1 MYEQTII
8 TEATAA
14 STEVVDALN
23 YKPLEA
29 RAQLCV
35 TGNIQSGE
43 TITIKQPNAAESAY
57 YAVTYD
63 GDDVV
68 LSVDFT
74 RIDCPV
80 GKFQV
85 AKPLTANAVGVKLVW
100 G

>member
-1 MYEQTII
+1 MYEQIII
-8 TEATAA
+8 TEQTA
-14 STEVVDALN
+14 SDTQVIDALD

-43 TITIKQPNAAESAY
+43 TITIKQPNQAESAY
-57 YAVTYD
+57 YPVTYD
-63 GDDVV
+63 SDDIV
-68 LSVDFT
+68 LSVDYT

-80 GKFQV
+80 GKFQI
-85 AKPLTANAVGVKLVW
+85 AKPTTSNAVGVKLVW